1 MTASKRG
8 PYPEDALEGQRR
20 IGEGAWK
27 LVAVSVTGKAHS
39 AREQGNEDA
48 IRCARLEDGTLLLAL
63 ADGAGSASNAAEGS
77 RLAVDVALDSL
88 SRQLALC
95 SPGGDA
101 TSLGETLRSA
111 LREVRTAV
119 ATRLREFR
127 TSDRQR
133 ARDLASTL
141 LLAILEEDAL
151 AVLQVGDGAIVA
163 RDEEGWR
170 RITAPLKGTHAGETL
185 FATSRGAYR
194 QAEVECVPVEGVSA
208 LALLSDGLEPV
219 ATDLASGEPHAPF
232 FDPLASFVL
241 KESGRERLE
250 EDLEAFLSSERV
262 QERSPD
268 DLSLILAVRRIE

>member
-1 MTASKRG
+1 MTGSKRSS
-8 PYPEDALEGQRR
+8 YPEDALEGQRSF
-20 IGEGAWK
+20 GEGAWK
-27 LVAVSVTGKAHS
+27 LVAVSVTGKAHR

-48 IRCARLEDGTLLLAL
+48 IHCTRLEDGTLLLAL

-77 RLAVDVALDSL
+77 RLAVDVALESL
-88 SRQLALC
+88 CRQLEAGF
-95 SPGGDA
+95 PGDGV
-101 TSLGETLRSA
+101 SSRGEA
-111 LREVRTAV
+111 LRLALSEVRTAV

-127 TSDRQR
+127 TSDRRR

-141 LLAILEEDAL
+141 LLAILSEDAL

-163 RDEEGWR
+163 RDGKGWR
-170 RITAPLKGTHAGETL
+170 RITAPLKGTHAGETI

-262 QERSPD
+262 QERSAD